1 MTAEAPGLDPI
12 EETSLMVACFRAAES
27 RRPDALVRDPFA
39 VEIAETRL
47 GAAKRAQYTGSPLF
61 ATTVDLLA
69 CRTRVLDERLL
80 AWAVSEDPPGIDQ
93 LVNLGA
99 GVDSRPYRL
108 PFPPGTAIFPVDSA
122 AVVAWAAG
130 FFGHRP
136 ALARVVPVA
145 ADLGDPADLLG
156 RLAGAGVQLSRPVGW
171 VLEGVLE
178 FLGRSVAPGLLAAL
192 TAAAAPGSRLIAA
205 VLDPAL
211 VAFARERG
219 DAGFPWKRL
228 VSLETVLSWLSGW
241 DLSVLSGEAM
251 EARFGREVAGLFHI
265 VEGRRLP

>member
-1 MTAEAPGLDPI
+1 MTAEAPDLDPV

-27 RRPDALVRDPFA
+27 RRPDALVRDPYA

-47 GAAKRAQYTGSPLF
+47 DAAKRAQYTGSPLF

-80 AWAVSEDPPGIDQ
+80 AWRIDQ

-108 PFPPGTAIFPVDSA
+108 PFPPGTAVFPVDSA
-122 AVVAWAAG
+122 AVVGWASR

-136 ALARVVPVA
+136 ARARVVPVA
-145 ADLGDPADLLG
+145 ADLGDPADLLA
-156 RLAGAGVQLSRPVGW
+156 RLAGAGVDFGRPVGW

-178 FLGRSVAPGLLAAL
+178 FLGRTSAPDLLAAL
-192 TAAAAPGSRLIAA
+192 TAAAVPESRLIAA

-211 VAFARERG
+211 VAVARERG
-219 DAGFPWKRL
+219 DAAFPWKRL
-228 VSLETVLSWLSGW
+228 DSLETVLSWLAGW
-241 DLSVLSGEAM
+241 ELSVLSGEAM
-251 EARFGREVAGLFHI
+251 AARFGREVAGLFHI
-265 VEGRRLP
+265 VEGKRLP